1 MRGSPL
7 QLIARINGEVVSPSS
22 LWRSEFNFGQFRW
35 PAPIGEYEIEI
46 PQAEFIE
53 RLDPAYRQCVAELQ
67 ADDELVPDQPS
78 FPLRDAGYPPLAA
91 LPDYPAALA
100 EAVTVYLLGALLDSF
115 LPFSPAQ
122 ARFMVNSVESVSTS
136 PAAVVVR
143 GRGYFGA
150 PGFAARD

>member
-1 MRGSPL
+1 MH
-7 QLIARINGEVVSPSS
+7 LIARINGEVVSPDL
-22 LWRSEFNFGQFRW
+22 LWSPEFNFGQFRW
-35 PAPIGEYEIEI
+35 SAPIGEYEIEI
-46 PQAEFIE
+46 PQTDFIE
-53 RLDPAYRQCVAELQ
+53 RLDPAYRKCIAELQ

-91 LPDYPAALA
+91 LLDYPAALA
-100 EAVTVYLLGALLDSF
+100 EVVAAYLLRELLDSF
-115 LPFSPAQ
+115 LPFSPTQ